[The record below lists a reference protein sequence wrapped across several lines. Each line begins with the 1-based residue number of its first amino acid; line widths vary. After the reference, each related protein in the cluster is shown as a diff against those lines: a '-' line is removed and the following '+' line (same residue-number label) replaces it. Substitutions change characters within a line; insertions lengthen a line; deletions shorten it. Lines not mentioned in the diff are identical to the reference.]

1 MDDKKKIGSPDKDRV
16 NVNENYELLYWSD
29 KFDVTKV
36 KLKAAV
42 NAVGTSAKDVEAYL
56 RKNQPFS
63 K

>member
-1 MDDKKKIGSPDKDRV
+1 MDDKKKIGSPYKDRV

-56 RKNQPFS
+56 KKNQAFS

>member
-1 MDDKKKIGSPDKDRV
+1 MDDKNKSRSPDKDRV

-29 KFDVTKV
+29 KFDITKV

-56 RKNQPFS
+56 NKNQPFS

>member
-56 RKNQPFS
+56 K
-63 K
+63 KK

>member
-56 RKNQPFS
+56 KKNQAFS